1 MKINK
6 NIAKGCIPNVSEE
19 VFVMKK
25 VKKYFTI
32 DIRCQ
37 RS

>member
-6 NIAKGCIPNVSEE
+6 KIAKGYIPNVSEE

-25 VKKYFTI
+25 VKKYFTM
-32 DIRCQ
+32 DIRC
-37 RS
+37 

>member
-6 NIAKGCIPNVSEE
+6 NIAKGYIPNVSEE

-25 VKKYFTI
+25 VKKYFTM